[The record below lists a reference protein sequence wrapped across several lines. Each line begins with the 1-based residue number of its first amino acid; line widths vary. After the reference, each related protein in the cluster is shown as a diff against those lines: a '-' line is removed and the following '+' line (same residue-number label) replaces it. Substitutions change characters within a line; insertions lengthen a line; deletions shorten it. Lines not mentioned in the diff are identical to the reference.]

1 MKLIK
6 APDEFLEKQVKEFD
20 FSTMDPGEISKNMI
34 VLYVIF
40 MIKLSYLLN

>member
-34 VLYVIF
+34 DIMKSV
-40 MIKLSYLLN
+40 N